1 MMGDGYRAPRGIT
14 EKMLQ
19 SCLQPKPFDYE
30 VSPVAKGVGRAG
42 GTLYLFGGNE
52 KSHCKEVSAERDGG
66 LLPFL

>member
-1 MMGDGYRAPRGIT
+1 MLAYDGGWVQGSKRN
-14 EKMLQ
+14 